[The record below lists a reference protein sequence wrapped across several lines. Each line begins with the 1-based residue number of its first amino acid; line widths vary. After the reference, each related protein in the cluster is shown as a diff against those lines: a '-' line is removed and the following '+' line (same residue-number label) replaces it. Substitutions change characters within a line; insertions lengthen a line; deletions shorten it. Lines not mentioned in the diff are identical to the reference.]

1 MRFLIACLLAL
12 PAAWAHAGL
21 IKKTVEYK
29 DAKGETFEGYL
40 VYPDAKKAKF
50 PGVLMVHDWM
60 GVTDKVKGNAD
71 RVAELGYAVF
81 TADVY
86 GKKGQPKNMDEAGKT
101 AGIYKKDRRLFR
113 ERLNLALQTMEKQNV
128 VDASKVGAI
137 GYCFGGTGV
146 IELARSGAKVAT
158 VISVHGGL
166 DSPTPADGKNVKARV
181 LALHGGDDPFVPA
194 KDVEAFA
201 KEMRD
206 AKVDWELIAYGGAV
220 HGFTDKTAGTDNSKG
235 MAYNER
241 ADKRSFEEIQH
252 TFGQDLQ

>member
-1 MRFLIACLLAL
+1 MRFLIACLFAL
-12 PAAWAHAGL
+12 PAFAHAGL

-29 DAKGETFEGYL
+29 DAKGDVFEGYL

-50 PGVLMVHDWM
+50 SGVLMIHDWLGM
-60 GVTDKVKGNAD
+60 TDKVKGNAD

-81 TADVY
+81 AADIY
-86 GKKGQPKNMDEAGKT
+86 GKKTRPKDQGEAGKT
-101 AGIYKKDRRLFR
+101 AGMFKGDRKLFR
-113 ERLNLALQTMEKQNV
+113 ERLNLGLQTMEKQPI
-128 VDASKVGAI
+128 VDTSKVGAI

-166 DSPTPADGKNVKARV
+166 DSPTPADGKNIKARV
-181 LALHGGDDPFVPA
+181 LALHGADDPFVPA

-206 AKVDWELIAYGGAV
+206 HKIDWELVSYGGAV
-220 HGFTDKTAGTDNSKG
+220 HGFTDKSAGTDNSKG

-241 ADKRSFEEIQH
+241 ADKRSFEEIQRA
-252 TFGQDLQ
+252 FEQAL